1 MTSSTES
8 SARRSSGDALSPW
21 WQRFMALS
29 GIVFAVLF
37 VIGWFASGG
46 DAPDYSATDQDW
58 VQWADDNHWKSRI
71 GAFAMLLAAFVFLH
85 FAATIRTA
93 LGSPES
99 KVRGFSQLARVAFA
113 GAITGIAGM
122 TMAIVIISSATTE
135 GADADPAVTR
145 AMAST
150 SAGPFLLSAVG
161 FAALLLS
168 AGVLTLRSDVFS
180 RWTGIVA
187 LIGAVSFLVAFATV
201 LAGLGE
207 DSIFG
212 FGFFPGVLAL
222 VIWSIAASVH
232 RYRALASSV
241 ASAP

>member
-1 MTSSTES
+1 
-8 SARRSSGDALSPW
+8 
-21 WQRFMALS
+21 
-29 GIVFAVLF
+29 
-37 VIGWFASGG
+37 
-46 DAPDYSATDQDW
+46 
-58 VQWADDNHWKSRI
+58 
-71 GAFAMLLAAFVFLH
+71 
-85 FAATIRTA
+85 
-93 LGSPES
+93 
-99 KVRGFSQLARVAFA
+99 
-113 GAITGIAGM
+113 M

-135 GADADPAVTR
+135 GADANPTVTR

-161 FAALLLS
+161 FAAFLLP
-168 AGVLTLRSDVFS
+168 AGVLTLRSDVFA

-222 VIWSIAASVH
+222 VIWSIATSLATN
-232 RYRALASSV
+232 RALSTTPS
-241 ASAP
+241 

>member
-1 MTSSTES
+1 
-8 SARRSSGDALSPW
+8 L
-21 WQRFMALS
+21 ALS
-29 GIVFAVLF
+29 GVVFAVLF

-46 DAPDYSATDQDW
+46 DAPDYGATDQDW
-58 VQWADDNHWKSRI
+58 VNWADDNRWKSRI
-71 GAFAMLLAAFVFLH
+71 GAFAMLLAGFVFLH
-85 FAATIRTA
+85 FAATMRTA
-93 LGSPES
+93 LGGAETN
-99 KVRGFSQLARVAFA
+99 VRGFAELARAAFA
-113 GAITGIAGM
+113 GAITGMAGM

-135 GADADPAVTR
+135 GADANPTVTR

-150 SAGPFLLSAVG
+150 SAGPFLLSALG

-168 AGVLTLRSDVFS
+168 AGFLTLRTHVFA
-180 RWTGIVA
+180 RWTGVVA

-222 VIWSIAASVH
+222 VIWSIATSIH
-232 RYRALASSV
+232 RYRAVTSSLATT
-241 ASAP
+241 P